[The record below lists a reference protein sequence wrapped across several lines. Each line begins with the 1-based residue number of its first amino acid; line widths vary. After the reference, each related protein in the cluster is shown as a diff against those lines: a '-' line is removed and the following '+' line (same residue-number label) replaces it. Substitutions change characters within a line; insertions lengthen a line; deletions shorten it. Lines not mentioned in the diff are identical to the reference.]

1 MNIVQN
7 EIDYTK
13 LPKHVAITM
22 DGNGRWAKEKGSIRL
37 FGHKQGV
44 DTVNEIVSTAAELG
58 IKYLTL
64 YTFSTE
70 NWNRPKDEVFG
81 LMDLLVNATK
91 KYLDKL
97 LSNNVRLSVIG
108 DFKTLPQS
116 VQSSLEN
123 ALEKTKYNTGL
134 TLILAISYSGRW
146 DITQMT
152 QSIAKQ
158 CVEGTLSVEE
168 ITPEIIQS
176 NLCTNDIPDPELLI
190 RTSGEYRISNFL
202 LWQIAYTEL
211 YFTDVL
217 WPDFTKEE
225 FINAIKNF
233 QNRQRR
239 FGKTESTL
247 I

>member
-108 DFKTLPQS
+108 DFNCRDKLFPGNS
-116 VQSSLEN
+116 CGAEN
-123 ALEKTKYNTGL
+123 SK
-134 TLILAISYSGRW
+134 
-146 DITQMT
+146 
-152 QSIAKQ
+152 
-158 CVEGTLSVEE
+158 
-168 ITPEIIQS
+168 
-176 NLCTNDIPDPELLI
+176 
-190 RTSGEYRISNFL
+190 
-202 LWQIAYTEL
+202 
-211 YFTDVL
+211 
-217 WPDFTKEE
+217 
-225 FINAIKNF
+225 F
-233 QNRQRR
+233 QFFHFNS
-239 FGKTESTL
+239 F
-247 I
+247 